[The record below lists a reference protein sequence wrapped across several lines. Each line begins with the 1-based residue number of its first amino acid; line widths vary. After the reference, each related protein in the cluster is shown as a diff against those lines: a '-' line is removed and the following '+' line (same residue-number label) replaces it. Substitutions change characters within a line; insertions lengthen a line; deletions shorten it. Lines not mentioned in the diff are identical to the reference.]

1 MPSVFLFNYPD
12 TATEPADLSKFILKK
27 SDAVDVPSNDKITK
41 LNESRSRMVSL
52 LNSQPNTKAILDV
65 IYQFMYIY
73 HRLFKSIV
81 LHV

>member
-27 SDAVDVPSNDKITK
+27 SNAIDVPSDDKIKK
-41 LNESRSRMVSL
+41 LNESRSRMVTL

-65 IYQFMYIY
+65 IYIY
-73 HRLFKSIV
+73 HRLFQCIV
-81 LHV
+81 LYV